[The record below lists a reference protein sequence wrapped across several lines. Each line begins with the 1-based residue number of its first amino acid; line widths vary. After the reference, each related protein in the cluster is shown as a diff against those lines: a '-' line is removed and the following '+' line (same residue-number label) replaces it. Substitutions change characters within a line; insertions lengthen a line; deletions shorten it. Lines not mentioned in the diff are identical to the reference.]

1 MMVFTSLTLMPIPN
15 ATVEQ
20 HTALKVTSRRVGEVV
35 GQGSKHDLLCI
46 GSQWI
51 VKCRSVEFVGQVVAL
66 RDYLENQ
73 SLCCRQLL
81 LQYFDPS
88 LVSTLN
94 DPLICCEVCAGRS
107 FTQVK
112 FSPDITGV
120 CKYVHI
126 IYMYRSV
133 PHIRAPS
140 RISPPYIFSQSS
152 CTSIFISRIG
162 PPTMAILPK

>member
-1 MMVFTSLTLMPIPN
+1 MPKKVLSLWD
-15 ATVEQ
+15 
-20 HTALKVTSRRVGEVV
+20 KEVV
-35 GQGSKHDLLCI
+35 A
-46 GSQWI
+46 
-51 VKCRSVEFVGQVVAL
+51 V

-133 PHIRAPS
+133 PHIRAL
-140 RISPPYIFSQSS
+140 RV
-152 CTSIFISRIG
+152 
-162 PPTMAILPK
+162 